1 MTLAGPAMSNP
12 IRQHLI
18 DPETCIRCNTCET
31 RCPTKAI
38 RHERNYVVDPEKCN
52 FCMKCVRPCPTGA
65 VDHYFDLA
73 RRYSIGDQLRWIEL
87 PPELQR
93 VAAEYEHAATEF
105 GDSVR
110 GDQIAP
116 VSASNP
122 PLNKYTQDNPA
133 RAIVSC
139 NTRVTGE
146 NAENDVRHIVLEF
159 DETQFAFIEGQNVGV
174 IPPGLA
180 DNGQPHA
187 MRLYSVACPR
197 DGEKPNA
204 GNVSLAIKRV
214 LRRDDLGQE
223 VRGVTSNWLCDLRPG
238 DTVNIIGP
246 FGTTFLMPEDPDTD
260 ILMICT
266 GTGAAPFRGFAHRRR
281 RAWPNAGGK
290 LLLIYGA
297 RTPEELPFFHFLQR
311 YSQAEFRR
319 ELVFSRAVAGD
330 REYVQDRLRQRAPE
344 VLSLLCRPK
353 SHMYICGLKGIEEGV
368 DEALVDIG
376 RLRGI
381 DWLASKSEMRAAGRY
396 HVESY

>member
-1 MTLAGPAMSNP
+1 MSNP

-105 GDSVR
+105 GHSVR

-122 PLNKYTQDNPA
+122 PLIKYTQDNPA

-159 DETQFAFIEGQNVGV
+159 DETQFVFKGQSVS
-174 IPPGLA
+174 IISA
-180 DNGQPHA
+180 RHA
-187 MRLYSVACPR
+187 ALFGCVPSRRRKAERWQHVARNQESFEEKGRAEWSNDVDSVA
-197 DGEKPNA
+197 
-204 GNVSLAIKRV
+204 
-214 LRRDDLGQE
+214 
-223 VRGVTSNWLCDLRPG
+223 
-238 DTVNIIGP
+238 
-246 FGTTFLMPEDPDTD
+246 
-260 ILMICT
+260 
-266 GTGAAPFRGFAHRRR
+266 
-281 RAWPNAGGK
+281 
-290 LLLIYGA
+290 
-297 RTPEELPFFHFLQR
+297 RT
-311 YSQAEFRR
+311 
-319 ELVFSRAVAGD
+319 
-330 REYVQDRLRQRAPE
+330 
-344 VLSLLCRPK
+344 
-353 SHMYICGLKGIEEGV
+353 
-368 DEALVDIG
+368 
-376 RLRGI
+376 
-381 DWLASKSEMRAAGRY
+381 
-396 HVESY
+396 

>member
-1 MTLAGPAMSNP
+1 MSNP

-159 DETQFAFIEGQNVGV
+159 EETQFAFIEGQSVGV
-174 IPPGLA
+174 PA
-180 DNGQPHA
+180 
-187 MRLYSVACPR
+187 
-197 DGEKPNA
+197 
-204 GNVSLAIKRV
+204 
-214 LRRDDLGQE
+214 
-223 VRGVTSNWLCDLRPG
+223 
-238 DTVNIIGP
+238 
-246 FGTTFLMPEDPDTD
+246 
-260 ILMICT
+260 
-266 GTGAAPFRGFAHRRR
+266 
-281 RAWPNAGGK
+281 
-290 LLLIYGA
+290 
-297 RTPEELPFFHFLQR
+297 
-311 YSQAEFRR
+311 
-319 ELVFSRAVAGD
+319 
-330 REYVQDRLRQRAPE
+330 
-344 VLSLLCRPK
+344 
-353 SHMYICGLKGIEEGV
+353 
-368 DEALVDIG
+368 
-376 RLRGI
+376 
-381 DWLASKSEMRAAGRY
+381 
-396 HVESY
+396 